1 MSTGESLVDSPA
13 REVAHR
19 AGNSG
24 RPAWAGERD
33 PVGDN
38 GLFEHGGV
46 DSLVGRGVALE
57 RIRGF
62 LAATD
67 RGGALL
73 LSGAAGVG
81 KTVLLDA
88 VAEAAV
94 ASGSRVLRAAGVE
107 FEADVSYS
115 GLNQVLFPLYEAF
128 GELDPPHADAL
139 QVALGFGSGAPPER
153 LVVSNASLMLLR
165 HVAKAGPLL
174 LIVDDLPWL
183 DRASAAVLGF
193 VARRLNGTRVTF
205 LGAMRSGSE
214 TFFNHGGLPEYEVPP
229 LDGESSQLLLNT
241 RFPTLA
247 ARVRQRLLSVA
258 EGNPLALLE
267 LPTVLS
273 GEQRVA
279 LESLPAILPLS
290 QRLQALFLSR
300 VSALSLAARRLL
312 LLATLEGTGNLAVLQ
327 ASARQAG
334 YESDLEDLAS
344 AEQDRLVAF
353 DEGTRR
359 LVFRHPLIRSAVVD
373 ACTSAERRAAHR
385 ALAHVLVSQPERRAW
400 HLGEA
405 SVEPD
410 EQVAGLLE
418 QAARSIAARG
428 DAVGA
433 VAALVRA
440 ADLSPH
446 SSNRARRLA
455 EAAYIGADA
464 TGQLRNASELLEDA
478 RLADPELIGSLH
490 FAAAAVFLIINGD
503 GDIDTAHRLLT
514 GAIEA
519 GVHRYD
525 AKDGALIEALHLLVL
540 LCFFSGRAELWEPL
554 YATLRRLRP
563 EPPALLSVAAKT
575 FSDPVRSGAGALAQ
589 LDSVLSDL
597 QKETDPGRIVRAGT
611 GSLYLDRL
619 ADVREP
625 SWRVVFQ
632 GRDGGPPRRH
642 VGALMHLCLD
652 DYLTGRWDECL
663 DLADEGTQ
671 LCQDSGYHFFTWY
684 FWYCRAVVSAA
695 RGDDEAVDRLTDQI
709 IRWATPRGV
718 GAALHYARHVR
729 TVAESG
735 RGDFENAYQNATAI
749 SPAGTFA
756 SHVPHALWV
765 ALDVVEAAVRT
776 DRQSAAAA
784 HVRAMQEAGI
794 AALSPRLSLL
804 AAGSAALCAI
814 DDDEAVRLF
823 EEALEIPGVDRWPFD
838 LARVHLAYG
847 ERLRRARANA
857 DSREPLRLAHDAFT
871 LLGAGPWADR
881 AAKELRATGWG
892 APRTTASGDVLTPQ
906 EREIADLAASGLSNK
921 QIAERLYLSHRTI
934 GAHLYQI
941 FPKLGITSRAA
952 LRDALA
958 ALEE

>member
-1 MSTGESLVDSPA
+1 VSD
-13 REVAHR
+13 
-19 AGNSG
+19 
-24 RPAWAGERD
+24 
-33 PVGDN
+33 
-38 GLFEHGGV
+38 LFEHSGV
-46 DSLVGRGVALE
+46 DFLVGRGAALE

-62 LAATD
+62 LDATD

-88 VAEAAV
+88 VAEAGA
-94 ASGSRVLRAAGVE
+94 ANGSRVLRAAGVE

-128 GELDPPHADAL
+128 GELDTSHANAL
-139 QVALGFGSGAPPER
+139 RVALGFGSGVPPER
-153 LVVSNASLMLLR
+153 LVVSNATLMLLR
-165 HVAKAGPLL
+165 HVAKASPLL

-193 VARRLNGTRVTF
+193 VARRLGGTRVTF
-205 LGAMRSGSE
+205 LGSMRSGSE
-214 TFFNHGGLPEYEVPP
+214 TFFNGGGLPEYEVPP
-229 LDGESSQLLLNT
+229 LDGESAQLLLNS

-267 LPTVLS
+267 LPTALS
-273 GEQRVA
+273 GEQRAA
-279 LESLPAILPLS
+279 LETLPPVLPLS
-290 QRLQALFLSR
+290 QRLQALFVSR
-300 VSALSLAARRLL
+300 VSALSLPARRLL
-312 LLATLEGTGNLAVLQ
+312 LLATLEGTGDLAVLQ

-334 YESDLEDLAS
+334 YKSDLDDLVS

-373 ACTSAERRAAHR
+373 ACSSAERRAAHR
-385 ALAHVLVSQPERRAW
+385 ALAQVLVSHPERRAW

-405 SVEPD
+405 CVEPD

-418 QAARSIAARG
+418 QAARHIAARG

-446 SSNRARRLA
+446 GSNRARRLA

-464 TGQLRNASELLEDA
+464 TGQLRNASELLEGA

-514 GAIEA
+514 GAVEA
-519 GVHRYD
+519 GGHHYD
-525 AKDGALIEALHLLVL
+525 AHDGALIDALHLLLL
-540 LCFFSGRAELWEPL
+540 LCVLSGRAESWEPF
-554 YATLRRLRP
+554 YAALRRLRP

-575 FSDPVRSGAGALAQ
+575 FSDPVRSGAGALNQ
-589 LDSVLSDL
+589 LESVLKDL

-611 GSLYLDRL
+611 GALYLDRL

-625 SWRVVFQ
+625 SWRVVRQ
-632 GRDGGPPRRH
+632 GRDGGPARPH
-642 VGALMHLCLD
+642 IGALTHLCLD

-663 DLADEGTQ
+663 ELADEGTQ
-671 LCQDSGYHFFTWY
+671 VCQDSGYHFFAFY
-684 FWYCRAVVSAA
+684 FWYCRAVVAA
-695 RGDDEAVDRLTDQI
+695 VRGDDDTVDRLTDQI
-709 IRWATPRGV
+709 IGWATPRGV

-729 TVAESG
+729 TLAASG
-735 RGDFENAYQNATAI
+735 RADFESAYQHATALG
-749 SPAGTFA
+749 SADAFA
-756 SHVPHALWV
+756 SHMPPALWV
-765 ALDVVEAAVRT
+765 AFDVVEAAVRT
-776 DRQSAAAA
+776 GRHTAAAA
-784 HVRAMQEAGI
+784 HVRAMREADI
-794 AALSPRLSLL
+794 AALSPRLRLL
-804 AAGSAALCAI
+804 AAGSAALCAT
-814 DDDEAVRLF
+814 DDNEALRLF
-823 EEALEIPGVDRWPFD
+823 EEALEKPGAERWPFD
-838 LARVHLAYG
+838 LARVQLAYG
-847 ERLRRARANA
+847 ERLRRARTNA
-857 DSREPLRLAHDAFT
+857 EAREPLRLAYDAFT
-871 LLGAGPWADR
+871 LLGAGPWEHR

-892 APRTTASGDVLTPQ
+892 AVRTTPSGEVLTPQ

-921 QIAERLYLSHRTI
+921 QIAERLYLSPRTI

-952 LRDALA
+952 LRDALS
-958 ALEE
+958 ALEK

>member
-1 MSTGESLVDSPA
+1 MSDT
-13 REVAHR
+13 
-19 AGNSG
+19 
-24 RPAWAGERD
+24 
-33 PVGDN
+33 
-38 GLFEHGGV
+38 GLFEHGLFDHGGV

-62 LAATD
+62 LDATD

-94 ASGSRVLRAAGVE
+94 ASGSRVVRAAGVE

-115 GLNQVLFPLYEAF
+115 GLNQVLFPFYEAF
-128 GELDPPHADAL
+128 GELETSQADAL

-153 LVVSNASLMLLR
+153 LVVSNATLMLLH
-165 HVAKAGPLL
+165 HVAKTAPLL

-193 VARRLNGTRVTF
+193 VARRLNGSRVTF
-205 LGAMRSGSE
+205 LGALRSGSE
-214 TFFNHGGLPEYEVPP
+214 TFFNRGGLPEYEVPP
-229 LDGESSQLLLNT
+229 LDRESSQLLLTT
-241 RFPTLA
+241 RFPALA
-247 ARVRQRLLSVA
+247 ARVRERLLSVA
-258 EGNPLALLE
+258 QGNPLALLE
-267 LPTVLS
+267 LPRALS

-279 LESLPAILPLS
+279 LEDLPAVLPLS
-290 QRLQALFLSR
+290 ERLQALFASR
-300 VSALSLAARRLL
+300 VSVLSLAARRLL
-312 LLATLEGTGNLAVLQ
+312 LLATLEGTGNIAILQ

-334 YESDLEDLAS
+334 YESDLEDLAA

-373 ACTSAERRAAHR
+373 ACPSAERRAAHR
-385 ALAHVLVSQPERRAW
+385 ALAEVLVNHPERRAW

-410 EQVAGLLE
+410 EQVAVLLE
-418 QAARSIAARG
+418 QAARRIAARG

-446 SSNRARRLA
+446 DSHRARRLA

-464 TGQLRNASELLEDA
+464 TGQFRSASELLEGA
-478 RLADPELIGSLH
+478 RLADPELMGSLH

-503 GDIDTAHRLLT
+503 GDIDTAHRLLV
-514 GAIEA
+514 GAVEA
-519 GVHRYD
+519 GTHGYD
-525 AKDGALIEALHLLVL
+525 AQDGALIDALHLLLL
-540 LCFFSGRAELWEPL
+540 LCFFSGRAELWDPL

-575 FSDPVRSGAGALAQ
+575 FSDPVRSAAGALDQ
-589 LDSVLSDL
+589 LESVLSDV
-597 QKETDPGRIVRAGT
+597 QQESDPGRIVRAGT
-611 GSLYLDRL
+611 GALYVDRL

-625 SWRVVFQ
+625 SWRVVLQ

-642 VGALMHLCLD
+642 IGGLMHLCLD

-663 DLADEGTQ
+663 DLADEGIQ
-671 LCQDSGYHFFTWY
+671 VCQESGYHFFTWY
-684 FWYCRAVVSAA
+684 FWYCQAVVAA
-695 RGDDEAVDRLTDQI
+695 GRGDDKTVDRLTDQI
-709 IRWATPRGV
+709 VRWATPRGV
-718 GAALHYARHVR
+718 GAALHYAQHVR

-735 RGDFENAYQNATAI
+735 CGDFESAYRSATALG
-749 SPAGTFA
+749 PAGAFA

-765 ALDVVEAAVRT
+765 AMDVVEAAVRL
-776 DRQSAAAA
+776 DRHSDAAA
-784 HVRAMQEAGI
+784 HVRAMQEADIG
-794 AALSPRLSLL
+794 ALSPRLGLL
-804 AAGSAALCAI
+804 AAGSAALCAA
-814 DDDEAVRLF
+814 DDNEAVRLF
-823 EEALEIPGVDRWPFD
+823 EEALGRPGVERWPFD
-838 LARVHLAYG
+838 LARVRLAYG

-857 DSREPLRLAHDAFT
+857 DSREPLRLAYDAFT
-871 LLGAGPWADR
+871 QLGAGPWADR

-892 APRTTASGDVLTPQ
+892 ATRTTASGDVLTPQ

-958 ALEE
+958 ALESS